1 MLFRSAIDPLVSD
14 GMLEITDDKRL
25 RATRDGMM
33 VLDAVVADLA
43 R

>member
-1 MLFRSAIDPLVSD
+1 LVSD
-14 GMLEITDDKRL
+14 GMLEITPENHL